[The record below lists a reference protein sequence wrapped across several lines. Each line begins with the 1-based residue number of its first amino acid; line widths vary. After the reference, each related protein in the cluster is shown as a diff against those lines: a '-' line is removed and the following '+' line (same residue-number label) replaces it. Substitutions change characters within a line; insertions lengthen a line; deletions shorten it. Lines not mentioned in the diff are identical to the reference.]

1 MNVSIGNDGRTVIF
15 RLGLLE
21 TPLALKHRL
30 EVPTERITR
39 AEAVPR
45 ADIPHGSLV
54 RAPGTYVPGL
64 ARLGSYGK
72 KPNRQFWAVFRQ
84 DPVLVVDIEGWDYS
98 RIVAGLPDAANTAG
112 DILMA
117 MS

>member
-1 MNVSIGNDGRTVIF
+1 MKVSTSDDERTVIF
-15 RLGLLE
+15 RLGPLE

-30 EVPTERITR
+30 EVPADRITS
-39 AEAVPR
+39 AEAMPR
-45 ADIPHGSLV
+45 SDVPHGSLA
-54 RAPGTYVPGL
+54 RAPGTYIPGL
-64 ARLGSYGK
+64 ARLGSYGR
-72 KPNRQFWAVFRQ
+72 KPNRQFWVVFRQ

-112 DILMA
+112 DIQMA